1 MIRASCR
8 LHSTTMKFVHLLIPD
23 LFLPRDFAAEA
34 CAGLS
39 VPALEKML
47 GRGRSKILEPVPL
60 ENLLCVSFG
69 VPCAADAPIAP
80 ISAAF
85 DGLGTGC
92 WLRADPVHL
101 DLQRDQLL
109 LSGVKVSSEEAA
121 AMSASLNEHFTG
133 QGMEFFAPHAQRWY
147 VRLHSLPRI
156 RTTPMSQVVGG
167 DVRRFLPTGDDASR
181 WHQVFNEIQ
190 MLLHAHP
197 LNEAREARGEP
208 IINSVWFWGGGC
220 DTLPAKPADCGNSRQ
235 AAPTVREEATVASW
249 GGGCDSANGSL
260 RSSGEPVGLP
270 LAGASLER
278 NYDFVSSD
286 EVLAGMFATSSGATF
301 SVWPEKWNDAL
312 SLTLSR
318 GERGCLSEGRQLLVW
333 TGLRAA
339 LLDGNLGAWRAAL
352 QDFEHSYARPMW
364 QALSSGS
371 IAILQM
377 DILGKDGMRRIV
389 LTPRDAWAFWRRA
402 GRLAEYSIV

>member
-1 MIRASCR
+1 
-8 LHSTTMKFVHLLIPD
+8 MKFVHLVIPD
-23 LFLPRDFAAEA
+23 LFLPREFAAEVVA
-34 CAGLS
+34 DMTL
-39 VPALEKML
+39 PALQKML
-47 GRGRSKILEPVPL
+47 GRGQCKIHEPVQL
-60 ENLLCVSFG
+60 EELLCGIFG
-69 VPCAADAPIAP
+69 VPQSADVPIAP

-85 DGLGTGC
+85 DGLGAGC

-101 DLQRDQLL
+101 HLQRDQLL

-121 AMSASLNEHFTG
+121 AMCASMNEHFAG

-147 VRLHSLPRI
+147 VRLDSLPRI

-167 DVRRFLPTGDDASR
+167 DVRRFLPAGDDASR

-220 DTLPAKPADCGNSRQ
+220 DR
-235 AAPTVREEATVASW
+235 
-249 GGGCDSANGSL
+249 ANGSL

-278 NYDFVSSD
+278 SYDFVSSD

-301 SVWPEKWNDAL
+301 SVWPEKWNDTL

-339 LLDGNLGAWRAAL
+339 LLDGNLGAWSAAL
-352 QDFEHSYARPMW
+352 QDFERSYARPIW
-364 QALSSGS
+364 QALCSGS
-371 IAILQM
+371 IATLQM
-377 DILGKDGMRRIV
+377 DILGKDGMRRVV

-402 GRLAEYSIV
+402 KRLAEYSSR